1 MMKMAVSSPSF
12 FLFLIL
18 SFAVVAFAQHHST
31 HLHFY
36 ALERFFGSP
45 NPTVAFSVNLHPESP
60 MEGFGNLGVFD
71 DIILAG
77 LDPNS
82 PVIGRLQGSTAN
94 TDLTGHSLTTII
106 NLVFTAG
113 EYNGSSLMVLGRNQ
127 VGGLSDRSIT
137 GGTGQF
143 RLARGYVLS
152 RVVNVTG
159 TTVIFEFDVYV
170 TQ

>member
-12 FLFLIL
+12 LLFLIL
-18 SFAVVAFAQHHST
+18 SSAVIAFAQHHST

-36 ALERFFGSP
+36 VLERFYGSP
-45 NPTVAFSVNLHPESP
+45 NPTVAFSVILHPESP
-60 MEGFGNLGVFD
+60 MEGFGDLGVFD

-77 LDPNS
+77 LDPSS
-82 PVIGRLQGSTAN
+82 PIIGQSQGSNAN
-94 TDLTGHSLTTII
+94 TDFTGHSLTIT

-113 EYNGSSLMVLGRNQ
+113 EYNGSSLMVLGRFQ
-127 VGGLSDRSIT
+127 DGSISDRSIV